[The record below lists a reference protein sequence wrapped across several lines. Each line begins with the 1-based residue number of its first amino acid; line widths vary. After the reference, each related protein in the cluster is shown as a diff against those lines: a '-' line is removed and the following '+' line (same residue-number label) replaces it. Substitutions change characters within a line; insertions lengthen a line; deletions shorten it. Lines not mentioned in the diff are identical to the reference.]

1 MNKGARHMA
10 AKAKKKKSTART
22 KVVTKSGKDHFRSF
36 MSTTVGHCVGVVFSA
51 ALLLVF
57 NALVAGSSLEIFLGL
72 TAAEIIIAAIVIWII
87 ILRRRT

>member
-1 MNKGARHMA
+1 MA

-22 KVVTKSGKDHFRSF
+22 KVVTKSGRDHFRSF
-36 MSTTVGHCVGVVFSA
+36 MSTTVGHCVG
-51 ALLLVF
+51 VF